1 MKFNP
6 SRFMKAE
13 TAKEYLPG
21 IAGVILV
28 FACVGVALYFQELLF
43 LLFIIAMMGV
53 FPAVYAVMDTV
64 KGRYRCSLSNF
75 FAVVLYYYLAA
86 WYDVLVIVLIFPAI
100 AFSVIAGPIA
110 LVLFIVGVVLLGTGL
125 LQWVS
130 GSRMGLSNMC
140 EPATLI
146 VSTLLT
152 VASGGI
158 LYLNF
163 FRSGEP
169 IDEIIAEK
177 TTGAFNRFL
186 DKLKNSIEYKNL
198 SEH

>member
-1 MKFNP
+1 MKLNP

-13 TAKEYLPG
+13 TAKEF
-21 IAGVILV
+21 IMAVAGVILV
-28 FACVGVALYFQELLF
+28 SACVGVALYFQELLF
-43 LLFIIAMMGV
+43 ILFIIAMMGV

-64 KGRYRCSLSNF
+64 KGRYRRSLSNF
-75 FAVVLYYYLAA
+75 FAVMLYYYLAA

-110 LVLFIVGVVLLGTGL
+110 FVLFIVGVVLLGTAL

-140 EPATLI
+140 EPAALI

-152 VASGGI
+152 AVCGGI
-158 LYLNF
+158 IYLNF
-163 FRSGEP
+163 FRSGAP

-186 DKLKNSIEYKNL
+186 DRLKHSAEYKDL
-198 SEH
+198 PEQ

>member
-6 SRFMKAE
+6 SRFMTAE
-13 TAKEYLPG
+13 TVKEYLMS

-28 FACVGVALYFQELLF
+28 SACVGVALYFQELLF
-43 LLFIIAMMGV
+43 LLFIGAVMGV
-53 FPAVYAVMDTV
+53 FPVVYAVMDTV
-64 KGRYRCSLSNF
+64 KGRYRRSLSNF
-75 FAVVLYYYLAA
+75 FAVMLYYYLAA

-110 LVLFIVGVVLLGTGL
+110 LVLFIVEVVLLGTAL

-130 GSRMGLSNMC
+130 GSRMGLSDMC

-152 VASGGI
+152 VICGSI
-158 LYLNF
+158 LYVNF
-163 FRSGEP
+163 FRSGTP
-169 IDEIIAEK
+169 IDEIITEK

-186 DKLKNSIEYKNL
+186 DKLKNSVEYKNL
-198 SEH
+198 PEH